1 MKNHVASIKTLVL
14 LSTIAFAGHVLA
26 TDWFSGTANKSDF
39 DLVDA
44 TTNHPAEGVAIANDV
59 LSIDLPTGE
68 VFKITPSDPST
79 GANNG
84 KTLVDVNDAVFTPT
98 AYGDID
104 NSVVVGAQTAL
115 TVAYDDNNAT
125 NYYAYVGGSWTKL
138 DGATPREA
146 PVNVTIELDYSS
158 SEVTNASFKV
168 GETTLYK
175 ADDSTKTSFQISGSQ
190 RALGHVELAGYGSI
204 HSVTT
209 TVEAVANVTITPGT
223 VTYGADFTNVTIT
236 AKLSG
241 TGYSDPSMYTL
252 TWNGASVD
260 AEATVS
266 GDTLTITAPINLP
279 AAVRAPVTYAINV
292 NGAAGETQNTVV
304 ADENEWVN
312 ENYETTGQT
321 AAGGSWSNTVAY
333 ANSVADI
340 SDNTFTATSETTGD
354 KVIITFKNLTYAE
367 LCDREVETPEGTQGA
382 FALAEENDVKS
393 FYILAMENSK
403 YTWKATTCAGV
414 AANTNI
420 AYTIVMT
427 FDYVSNTYSVSVSDG
442 TNTGDLSIGS
452 SSAFPLCVAK
462 TSVTDFVFKGSG
474 KLEAIKGVDSLGY
487 MAKDSAGNWYATIA
501 AATGSSGREFTV
513 LRPTGPAPSGWSL
526 VTKDGITKLIK
537 NVAKGLFFMAY

>member
-1 MKNHVASIKTLVL
+1 MKNPIASIKTLAL

-26 TDWFSGTANKSDF
+26 TDWFSGTANNSDF
-39 DLVDA
+39 DLVNA
-44 TTNHPAEGVAIANDV
+44 TTNHPAEGVAIANDA
-59 LSIDLPTGE
+59 LSIDLPTNT
-68 VFKITPSDPST
+68 VFQITPSETAT

-84 KTLVDVNDAVFTPT
+84 KTLVDVSAAVFTPT
-98 AYGDID
+98 AYDDID
-104 NSVVVGAQTAL
+104 NSVVEGAQTAI
-115 TVAYDDNNAT
+115 TVAYDENNAT
-125 NYYAYVGGSWTKL
+125 NYYAYICGNWVKL
-138 DGATPREA
+138 SGAD
-146 PVNVTIELDYSS
+146 PVATAVDVTIELDYSN

-175 ADDSTKTSFQISGSQ
+175 ADDSTKTSFQISGAQ
-190 RALGHVELAGYGSI
+190 RALGHVELAGYGKI

-209 TVEAVANVTITPGT
+209 TVEAVANVTVTPGT
-223 VTYGADFTNVTIT
+223 ITYGADFTNVTIT

-241 TGYSDPSMYTL
+241 TGYDSAEYSL

-260 AEATVS
+260 AVASVS
-266 GDTLTITAPINLP
+266 GDTLTIIAPINPP
-279 AAVRAPVTYAINV
+279 AAGRGPVTYAINV

-304 ADENEWVN
+304 ADENEWVD

-340 SDNTFTATSETTGD
+340 SDNTFTATRETTGD

-382 FALAEENDVKS
+382 FALAEESDVKS

-452 SSAFPLCVAK
+452 SSVFPLCVAK

-474 KLEAIKGVDSLGY
+474 KLEAIQGVDSLGY

-501 AATGSSGREFTV
+501 EATGSGGREFIV

-526 VTKDGITKLIK
+526 VIKDGVTKLIK